1 MDVSLERE
9 LDAHQK
15 EVQLFLGKCI
25 LRLQQYERLIKAIVA
40 DHKVS
45 GPAHSIEQVRAA
57 RAEETARKTLG
68 SLVGELIGSYVVP
81 SDERAPQDTSSSLA
95 EDDAWIALGTQLSL
109 PASEFARINQELKEL
124 VALRNDLVHHFF
136 DHFDMQS
143 VDGCVVAKE
152 SLSVSLNRI
161 EDHFQQLS
169 EWAKDMIRMRRMLSE
184 VVQSEAFRDKVFN
197 SVSEDQALESEH
209 SGVVIALREAFS
221 VLSVDGWACVDEA
234 GRWIAARNP
243 EQTPSKYG
251 CKSWRQV
258 VHEASNFKLKYFE
271 KQGRRSAFFQEK

>member
-1 MDVSLERE
+1 MDVSLENE
-9 LDAHQK
+9 LEAHQK
-15 EVQLFLGKCI
+15 EVQLLLGKCI

-68 SLVGELIGSYVVP
+68 SLVGELLGSYVVP
-81 SDERAPQDTSSSLA
+81 SDESASQDTSSSLP
-95 EDDAWIALGTQLSL
+95 EDGAWIALGTQLSL
-109 PASEFARINQELKEL
+109 PASEFARIDEELKEL
-124 VALRNDLVHHFF
+124 VTLRNDLVHHFF
-136 DHFDMQS
+136 DRFDIQS
-143 VDGCVVAKE
+143 VAGCVVAQE

-169 EWAKDMIRMRRMLSE
+169 EWAKDMARMRRALSD
-184 VVQSEAFRDKVFN
+184 VIHSDAFRDKVFN
-197 SVSEDQALESEH
+197 CVSEGQALEWKHNS
-209 SGVVIALREAFS
+209 VVLALREAFS

-243 EQTPSKYG
+243 EQTPLKYG

-258 VHEASNFKLKYFE
+258 VHEASIFKLKYFE

>member
-1 MDVSLERE
+1 MDVSLENE
-9 LDAHQK
+9 LEAHQK

-68 SLVGELIGSYVVP
+68 SLVGELLGSYVVP
-81 SDERAPQDTSSSLA
+81 NDESAHQDTSSSLP
-95 EDDAWIALGTQLSL
+95 EDVAWIALGTQLSL
-109 PASEFARINQELKEL
+109 PASEFARIDQELKEL
-124 VALRNDLVHHFF
+124 VTLRNDLVHHFF
-136 DHFDMQS
+136 DQFDIQS
-143 VDGCVVAKE
+143 VAGCVVAQE

-169 EWAKDMIRMRRMLSE
+169 VWAKDMAQMRRALSD
-184 VVQSEAFRDKVFN
+184 VIQSDSFRDKVFN
-197 SVSEDQALESEH
+197 GVSEDQALEWEH
-209 SGVVIALREAFS
+209 NGIVIALREALS

-243 EQTPSKYG
+243 EQTPAKYG
-251 CKSWRQV
+251 CKSWRQI
-258 VHEASNFKLKYFE
+258 VHEASIFKLKYFE